1 MNKYLVT
8 LNAPANDNV
17 LTPNGRQSL
26 LSAARRWGADYIEIA
41 SPPFPDHHYRSKV
54 HYDKKL
60 PEGRICY
67 VDGDVVLRD
76 DCPSPFDII
85 PEGRL
90 GLVRSHH
97 PSHGGA
103 THHVDN
109 NLPRWI
115 EGIGGI
121 GEYDLRTEYPNTGFV
136 VFDLPTHRE
145 MFDEARRI
153 SESHWNN
160 NWWCADQGHIFASY
174 KRLGIQPIWLPP
186 MIQHNGDD
194 LWYGWT
200 PTMTKL
206 GYHFCGPID
215 KNIGGSNTVWNQHGP
230 DRISPN
236 GTKRWGHGKP
246 VCFIGGPELPFYL
259 REVSQIHKGRCV
271 EIGCLW
277 GGLTWYGAQIAKD
290 NFGSWVSCDS
300 WSGDSPDLPSNWDW
314 TDIKKGFDQN
324 MRDSNLDDFVEVRH
338 MKSEEAAALEEDNSL
353 SLVFIDADH
362 TYEGCKKDIEL
373 WWPKLKK
380 GGVMLGHDYG
390 PHFEGV
396 VRAVDERFGSPDDLS
411 EGEYAIWKA
420 VK

>member
-8 LNAPANDNV
+8 LNAPANDDI
-17 LTPNGRQSL
+17 LTPNGRQSI
-26 LSAARRWGADYIEIA
+26 LSAARRWGAHYIEISA
-41 SPPFPDHHYRSKV
+41 PLNDQHHYRSKIHLDQV
-54 HYDKKL
+54 V
-60 PEGRICY
+60 PEGRICF
-67 VDGDVVLRD
+67 VDGDVVLRH
-76 DCPSPFDII
+76 DCPSPFDIV

-97 PSHGGA
+97 PSHSGS
-103 THHVDN
+103 THAVERH
-109 NLPRWI
+109 LPDWMDAV
-115 EGIGGI
+115 GIKNFDIKHG
-121 GEYDLRTEYPNTGFV
+121 YPNTGFM
-136 VFDLPTHRE
+136 VFDKPTHQGWFERARE
-145 MFDEARRI
+145 LAAK
-153 SESHWNN
+153 
-160 NWWCADQGHIFASY
+160 NWTSSWWVSDQGPLFASY
-174 KRLGIQPIWLPP
+174 ISLGINPVWLPP
-186 MIQHNGDD
+186 MMQHNGDD
-194 LWYGWT
+194 LWSGWT
-200 PTMTKL
+200 PNMDKL

-215 KNIGGSNTVWNQHGP
+215 KKIAGQNTVWNESGP
-230 DRISPN
+230 DRNSPK
-236 GTKRWGHGKP
+236 GAKRWERGKP

-259 REVSQIHKGRCV
+259 REVAQIHKGRCV
-271 EIGCLW
+271 EVGCLW
-277 GGLTWYGAQIAKD
+277 GGLTWYGAQIAQD

-373 WWPKLKK
+373 WWPKLRK

-390 PHFEGV
+390 PHFKGV

>member
-8 LNAPANDNV
+8 LNAPANDGV

-26 LSAARRWGADYIEIA
+26 LAAARRWGADYIEICD
-41 SPPFPDHHYRSKV
+41 PPCPDHHYKSKV
-54 HYDKKL
+54 YYDQKL
-60 PEGRICY
+60 PDGRICF
-67 VDGDVVLRD
+67 VDGDVVLRS
-76 DCPSPFDII
+76 DCPSPFDIV

-103 THHVDN
+103 TNHVIN

-115 EGIGGI
+115 EAIGGV
-121 GEYDLRTEYPNTGFV
+121 GEYDIYTEYPNTGFV
-136 VFDLPTHRE
+136 VFDLPNHRE
-145 MFDEARRI
+145 MFEEARKI
-153 SESHWNN
+153 CESHWDS
-160 NWWCADQGHIFASY
+160 NWWCADQGHVFAAY
-174 KRLGIQPIWLPP
+174 KRLGIEPIWLPP

-206 GYHFCGPID
+206 GYHFCGPINKD
-215 KNIGGSNTVWNQHGP
+215 IGGRNTIWNEHGP
-230 DRISPN
+230 DRITQKGN
-236 GTKRWGHGKP
+236 RRWTHGKP
-246 VCFIGGPELPFYL
+246 VCLIGGPELPFYI
-259 REVSQIHKGRCV
+259 REVSQIYKGRCV
-271 EIGCLW
+271 EVGGLW
-277 GGLTWYGAQIAKD
+277 GGLTRDGAQIAKD

-300 WSGDSPDLPSNWDW
+300 WSGDSPDLPSDWDW
-314 TDIKKGFDQN
+314 ADIKKGFDLN

-338 MKSEEAAALEEDNSL
+338 MKSEEAALLEQDESL
-353 SLVFIDADH
+353 DLVFIDADH
-362 TYEGCKKDIEL
+362 TYEGCKKDIDL

-396 VRAVDERFGSPDDLS
+396 VKAVNERFGSPHDLS
-411 EGEYAIWKA
+411 EGEFAIWKV